1 VPSKRSGKPSRRTA
15 EPDAPPVKFFVDAN
29 IVIYSA
35 VSCPY
40 QQPCLDILRAIAGGT
55 AEGYTS
61 TAALEEVWHLEL
73 SGRAGS
79 VPGLTRRAHAIFSPL
94 LPVTDEAFQFAV
106 ALRGT
111 SVGTNDRLHA
121 GTCAAN
127 GIQAICTADG
137 GFDTV
142 AGLERVDP
150 LDQQAVAKLLGR

>member
-1 VPSKRSGKPSRRTA
+1 M
-15 EPDAPPVKFFVDAN
+15 KFFVDAN

-35 VSCPY
+35 VTCTY
-40 QQPCLDILRAIAGGT
+40 QQACLEILRAIAGGT

-73 SGRAGS
+73 SGKAGS
-79 VPGLTRRAHAIFSPL
+79 LPGLTRRAHAVFSPL
-94 LPVTDEAFQFAV
+94 LPITDEAFQFAL

-111 SVGTNDRLHA
+111 HVGSNDRLHA

-127 GIQAICTADG
+127 GIRAICSADA
-137 GFDTV
+137 GFDTL

-150 LDQQAVAKLLGR
+150 LDQRAVAKLLGR